1 MSLLFFQ
8 YWDVIQGKEAEHSR
22 YIIDTYLPEI
32 TTLGFVP
39 VGGYYV
45 EVGFGPRI
53 IVAFSSE
60 SLDDISRII
69 TGKGFKDLTL
79 VLKRYVANF
88 KNLVLEPDGTVK
100 LGRYPIQK
108 GVWKYNQYYDIRPE
122 MKNEYEHFIIN
133 EYLPAMEKIDYGK
146 VTNCWNIVLGG
157 FCEIVL
163 ESTFKDPEDIGR
175 LMRNQEF
182 HRVTNRLKREFVTNY
197 TNRIL
202 RSTKLFSEPRW
213 FKG

>member
-1 MSLLFFQ
+1 MSILFFQ
-8 YWDVIQGKEAEHSR
+8 YWDVVQGKEAEHSR
-22 YIIDTYLPEI
+22 YIINTYLPEI

-53 IVAFSSE
+53 IAAFSSE
-60 SLDDISRII
+60 SLEDISRII
-69 TGKGFKDLTL
+69 TGKHFKDLTL
-79 VLKRYVANF
+79 ILKKYVANF
-88 KNLVLEPDGTVK
+88 KNLVLAPDGTVN

-122 MKNEYEHFIIN
+122 MKDQYEHFMID
-133 EYLPAMEKIDYGK
+133 EYLPAMEKVDYGK
-146 VTNCWNIVLGG
+146 VTNCWDIILGG

-163 ESTFKDPEDIGR
+163 EFTFKDPDDIGR
-175 LMRNQEF
+175 IMRNEGF
-182 HRVTNRLKREFVTNY
+182 HKITNRLKNEFVTNY

-213 FKG
+213 FRL